1 MVFHLLRRGQ
11 NLQEYPTLSRSRRF
25 QKRRNNKRK
34 IVFFSILGI
43 FFFVILLS
51 LIAFGNKER
60 PEETSGDDEQLTIVE
75 QNDETDEENNKSDS
89 SSDAEQDESRGLYE
103 FSDVGDIEVEQ
114 VPPTRDDVIEA
125 FKADWPPS
133 GTIQEG
139 PHTTDYSD
147 GSQDRIEIKRAVS
160 YVTGIP
166 EDDMIEWFVG
176 NGGEQKV
183 IATVSNREKT
193 EYYRVYLDWIDGEGW
208 KPTLNERITGYNE

>member
-1 MVFHLLRRGQ
+1 MSESQ
-11 NLQEYPTLSRSRRF
+11 SLSRSRRHN
-25 QKRRNNKRK
+25 KRRKNRQKL
-34 IVFFSILGI
+34 IFFSILGV
-43 FFFVILLS
+43 FFFVILFS
-51 LIAFGNKER
+51 LIVFGNREK
-60 PEETSGDDEQLTIVE
+60 PEETNNEEDKEVTSIETEERSDE
-75 QNDETDEENNKSDS
+75 DS
-89 SSDAEQDESRGLYE
+89 SQSEIEESGGLDEII
-103 FSDVGDIEVEQ
+103 DIGDIEVEQ

-139 PHTTDYSD
+139 PHTTDYSN

-166 EDDMIEWFVG
+166 EDDMIEWHVG

-183 IATVSNREKT
+183 IATVSNRAKT

-208 KPTLNERITGYNE
+208 KPTLNERITGY

>member
-1 MVFHLLRRGQ
+1 MSESQ
-11 NLQEYPTLSRSRRF
+11 SLSRSRRHN
-25 QKRRNNKRK
+25 KRRKNRQKL
-34 IVFFSILGI
+34 IFFSILGV
-43 FFFVILLS
+43 FFFVILFS
-51 LIAFGNKER
+51 LIVFGNREK
-60 PEETSGDDEQLTIVE
+60 PEETNSEEDKEVTSIETEERSDE
-75 QNDETDEENNKSDS
+75 DS
-89 SSDAEQDESRGLYE
+89 SQSEIEESGGLDEII
-103 FSDVGDIEVEQ
+103 DIGDIEVEQ

-139 PHTTDYSD
+139 PHTTDYSN

-166 EDDMIEWFVG
+166 EDDMIEWHVG

-183 IATVSNREKT
+183 IATVSNRAKT

-208 KPTLNERITGYNE
+208 KPTLNERITGY

>member
-1 MVFHLLRRGQ
+1 MSDSQ
-11 NLQEYPTLSRSRRF
+11 SLSRSRRHN
-25 QKRRNNKRK
+25 KRRKNRQKL
-34 IVFFSILGI
+34 IFFSILGV
-43 FFFVILLS
+43 FFFVILFS
-51 LIAFGNKER
+51 LIVFGNREQ
-60 PEETSGDDEQLTIVE
+60 PEETNNEEDKEVASI
-75 QNDETDEENNKSDS
+75 ETEEKSDEDS
-89 SSDAEQDESRGLYE
+89 SQSEIEESGGLDEII
-103 FSDVGDIEVEQ
+103 DIGDIEVEQ

-139 PHTTDYSD
+139 PHTTDYSN

-166 EDDMIEWFVG
+166 EDDMIEWHVG

-183 IATVSNREKT
+183 IATVSNRAKT

-208 KPTLNERITGYNE
+208 KPTLNERITGYQN

>member
-1 MVFHLLRRGQ
+1 MSDSQ
-11 NLQEYPTLSRSRRF
+11 SLSRSRRHN
-25 QKRRNNKRK
+25 KRRKNRQKL
-34 IVFFSILGI
+34 IFFSILGV
-43 FFFVILLS
+43 FFFVILFS
-51 LIAFGNKER
+51 LIVFGNREQ
-60 PEETSGDDEQLTIVE
+60 PEETNNEEDKEVASI
-75 QNDETDEENNKSDS
+75 ETEEKSDEDS
-89 SSDAEQDESRGLYE
+89 SQSEIEESGGLDEII
-103 FSDVGDIEVEQ
+103 DIGDIEVEQ

-139 PHTTDYSD
+139 PHTTDYSN

-166 EDDMIEWFVG
+166 EDDMIEWHVG

-183 IATVSNREKT
+183 IATVSNRAKT

-208 KPTLNERITGYNE
+208 KPTLNERITGY

>member
-1 MVFHLLRRGQ
+1 MSDSQ
-11 NLQEYPTLSRSRRF
+11 SLSRSRRHN
-25 QKRRNNKRK
+25 KRRKNRQKL
-34 IVFFSILGI
+34 IFFSILGV
-43 FFFVILLS
+43 FFFVILFS
-51 LIAFGNKER
+51 LIVFGNREQ
-60 PEETSGDDEQLTIVE
+60 PEETNNEEDKEVTSI
-75 QNDETDEENNKSDS
+75 ETEEKSDEDS
-89 SSDAEQDESRGLYE
+89 SQSEIEESGGLDEII
-103 FSDVGDIEVEQ
+103 DIGDIEVEQ

-139 PHTTDYSD
+139 PHTTDYSN

-166 EDDMIEWFVG
+166 EDDMIEWHVG

-183 IATVSNREKT
+183 IATVSNRAKT

-208 KPTLNERITGYNE
+208 KPTLNERITGYQN

>member
-1 MVFHLLRRGQ
+1 MSDSQ
-11 NLQEYPTLSRSRRF
+11 TLSRSRRLN
-25 QKRRNNKRK
+25 KRRKNKRK
-34 IVFFSILGI
+34 IIFFSILGV

-51 LIAFGNKER
+51 LITFGNKK
-60 PEETSGDDEQLTIVE
+60 PEETKDEDQSTMVE
-75 QNDETDEENNKSDS
+75 QRDESDDSDSDASDINHDEETGGI
-89 SSDAEQDESRGLYE
+89 DEII
-103 FSDVGDIEVEQ
+103 DIGDIEVEQ

-139 PHTTDYSD
+139 PHTTDYSN

-166 EDDMIEWFVG
+166 EDDMIEWHVG

-208 KPTLNERITGYNE
+208 KPTLNERITGYQN

>member
-1 MVFHLLRRGQ
+1 MSDSQ
-11 NLQEYPTLSRSRRF
+11 SLSRSRRHN
-25 QKRRNNKRK
+25 KRRKNRQKL
-34 IVFFSILGI
+34 IFFSILGV
-43 FFFVILLS
+43 FFFVILFS
-51 LIAFGNKER
+51 LIVFGNREQ
-60 PEETSGDDEQLTIVE
+60 PEETNNEEDKEVTSI
-75 QNDETDEENNKSDS
+75 ETEEKSDEDS
-89 SSDAEQDESRGLYE
+89 SQSEIEESGGLDEII
-103 FSDVGDIEVEQ
+103 DIGDIEVEQ

-139 PHTTDYSD
+139 PHTTDYSN

-166 EDDMIEWFVG
+166 EDDMIEWHVG

-183 IATVSNREKT
+183 IATVSNRAKT

-208 KPTLNERITGYNE
+208 KPTLNERITGY

>member
-1 MVFHLLRRGQ
+1 MSESQ
-11 NLQEYPTLSRSRRF
+11 SLSRSRRHN
-25 QKRRNNKRK
+25 KRRKNRQKL
-34 IVFFSILGI
+34 IFFSILGV
-43 FFFVILLS
+43 FFFVILFS
-51 LIAFGNKER
+51 LIVFGNREQ
-60 PEETSGDDEQLTIVE
+60 PEETNNEEDKEVTSI
-75 QNDETDEENNKSDS
+75 ETEEKSDEDS
-89 SSDAEQDESRGLYE
+89 SQSEIEESGGLDEII
-103 FSDVGDIEVEQ
+103 DIGDIEVEQ

-139 PHTTDYSD
+139 PHTTDYSN

-166 EDDMIEWFVG
+166 EDDMIEWHVG

-183 IATVSNREKT
+183 IATVSNRAKT

-208 KPTLNERITGYNE
+208 KPTLNERITGYQN

>member
-1 MVFHLLRRGQ
+1 MSDSQ
-11 NLQEYPTLSRSRRF
+11 SLSRSRRHN
-25 QKRRNNKRK
+25 KRRKNRQKL
-34 IVFFSILGI
+34 IFFSILGV
-43 FFFVILLS
+43 FFFVILFS
-51 LIAFGNKER
+51 LIVFGNREK
-60 PEETSGDDEQLTIVE
+60 PEETNNEEDKEVTSIETEERSDE
-75 QNDETDEENNKSDS
+75 DS
-89 SSDAEQDESRGLYE
+89 SQSEIEESGGLDEII
-103 FSDVGDIEVEQ
+103 DIGDIEVEQ

-139 PHTTDYSD
+139 PHTTDYSN

-166 EDDMIEWFVG
+166 EDDMIEWHVG

-183 IATVSNREKT
+183 IATVSNRAKT

-208 KPTLNERITGYNE
+208 KPTLNERITGY

>member
-1 MVFHLLRRGQ
+1 MSDSQ
-11 NLQEYPTLSRSRRF
+11 SLSRSRRHN
-25 QKRRNNKRK
+25 KRRKNRQKL
-34 IVFFSILGI
+34 IFFSILGV
-43 FFFVILLS
+43 FFFVILFS
-51 LIAFGNKER
+51 LIVFGNREK
-60 PEETSGDDEQLTIVE
+60 PEETNNEEDKEVTSI
-75 QNDETDEENNKSDS
+75 ETEEKSDEDS
-89 SSDAEQDESRGLYE
+89 SQSEIEESGGLDEII
-103 FSDVGDIEVEQ
+103 DIGDIEVEQ

-139 PHTTDYSD
+139 PHTTDYSN

-166 EDDMIEWFVG
+166 EDDMIEWHVG

-183 IATVSNREKT
+183 IATVSNRAKT

-208 KPTLNERITGYNE
+208 KPTLNERITGYQN

>member
-1 MVFHLLRRGQ
+1 MSDSQ
-11 NLQEYPTLSRSRRF
+11 SLSRSRRHN
-25 QKRRNNKRK
+25 KRRKNRQKL
-34 IVFFSILGI
+34 IFFSILGV
-43 FFFVILLS
+43 FFFVILFS
-51 LIAFGNKER
+51 LIVFGNREQ
-60 PEETSGDDEQLTIVE
+60 PEETNNEEDKEVTSIETEERSDE
-75 QNDETDEENNKSDS
+75 DS
-89 SSDAEQDESRGLYE
+89 SQSEIEESGGLDEII
-103 FSDVGDIEVEQ
+103 DIGDIEVEQ

-139 PHTTDYSD
+139 PHTTDYSN

-166 EDDMIEWFVG
+166 EDDMIEWHVG

-183 IATVSNREKT
+183 IATVSNRAKT

-208 KPTLNERITGYNE
+208 KPTLNERITGYQN

>member
-1 MVFHLLRRGQ
+1 MSDSQ
-11 NLQEYPTLSRSRRF
+11 SLSRSRRHN
-25 QKRRNNKRK
+25 KRRKNRQKL
-34 IVFFSILGI
+34 IFFSILGL
-43 FFFVILLS
+43 FFFVILFS
-51 LIAFGNKER
+51 LIVFGNREQ
-60 PEETSGDDEQLTIVE
+60 PEETNNEEDKEVTSI
-75 QNDETDEENNKSDS
+75 ETEEKSDEDS
-89 SSDAEQDESRGLYE
+89 SQSEIEESGGLDEII
-103 FSDVGDIEVEQ
+103 DIGDIEVEQ

-139 PHTTDYSD
+139 PHTTDYSN

-166 EDDMIEWFVG
+166 EDDMIEWHVG

-183 IATVSNREKT
+183 IATVSNRAKT

-208 KPTLNERITGYNE
+208 KPTLNERITGYQN